1 MDSFS
6 VSQWVQLIIT
16 LTTIA
21 IGGVWVVGSIK
32 TTTAVLSSKIE
43 QLGKA
48 IESLQGVCQAMTAD
62 HHALVDRVSRLE
74 TKMETSSKPRK
85 RRA

>member
-6 VSQWVQLIIT
+6 VSQWVQLLIT

-48 IESLQGVCQAMTAD
+48 IESLQSVCQSMAAD

-74 TKMETSSKPRK
+74 TKMESGSKNRK
-85 RRA
+85 RLA

>member
-16 LTTIA
+16 LVTIA

-48 IESLQGVCQAMTAD
+48 IESLQGVCHSMTTD
-62 HHALVDRVSRLE
+62 HHALADRVSRLE
-74 TKMETSSKPRK
+74 ARLDATATG
-85 RRA
+85 

>member
-1 MDSFS
+1 MDNLD
-6 VSQWVQLIIT
+6 VSQWVQLVIT
-16 LTTIA
+16 LVTIA

-48 IESLQGVCQAMTAD
+48 IEALQGACHLMTTD
-62 HHALVDRVSRLE
+62 HHALADRVLKLE
-74 TKMETSSKPRK
+74 AKLEIGAKNG
-85 RRA
+85 